1 MGSICRLAL
10 VSLRIDIMV
19 LFLRNLMLNG
29 FQFPLDIDVSWIVDA
44 KKSRNPR
51 MFFLNEEGKN
61 IRNSTIRLSRGK
73 TECRAERV
81 YIVVRLTLGCEIVTY
96 SE

>member
-1 MGSICRLAL
+1 
-10 VSLRIDIMV
+10 
-19 LFLRNLMLNG
+19 
-29 FQFPLDIDVSWIVDA
+29 
-44 KKSRNPR
+44 

-81 YIVVRLTLGCEIVTY
+81 YIAVSLTLIV
-96 SE
+96 SKVAGHLNHFFLLPHL